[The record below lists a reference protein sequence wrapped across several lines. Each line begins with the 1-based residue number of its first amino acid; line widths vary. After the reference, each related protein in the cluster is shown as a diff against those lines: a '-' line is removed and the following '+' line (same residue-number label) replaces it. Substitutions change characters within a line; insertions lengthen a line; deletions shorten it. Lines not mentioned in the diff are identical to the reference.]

1 MLISVVFGLYSPL
14 LLCLFYPTEVSID
27 GERVIVLGGA
37 SPVGIRSCIANC
49 ISRNENMFK
58 WEFPLTFFLLF
69 MLILVSV
76 FGIVVLENFE
86 FLPLSSYLWKIVNT
100 IFEASYALIFFY
112 SLGIFWTL
120 RILLSYWFK
129 KLSVNGVC
137 LICKLFGDAEI
148 VHQRL
153 LEELRQHLRLQPS
166 IVMRCCALCFIIAKQ
181 PAVRIRVTRGRL
193 SSINSVRMLRLPSA
207 GVVCLCCMQ
216 IACLCLFAPALFLIA
231 FAIGVV
237 ISVIIYLVSVIY
249 SCPLSSLYAL
259 LLLPYR
265 GTQQNL
271 TYKASFLIVG
281 LLLYGPVVTVFG
293 ISVSIMTVLLLAF
306 IRGILTSV
314 PNLPYGTFYIVIA
327 YYVWS
332 CYRSFTTKY
341 NHLAL
346 KLYKHYKPSA
356 QNVDNMSTR
365 PNSGNGEQ
373 HGEAEQV
380 VTPREGE
387 LRVIPKKVFRRAC
400 KELMPVRQSLGLF
413 VVQFILIFAFFFVV
427 FAVIM
432 ETPDAK
438 ASDQVKATATFLTA
452 IVPKIIEIV
461 YNKDS
466 EMQKF
471 NDEFQDKNIKSIVDN
486 YSSTTQNNDS
496 NASGDDSSVENEM
509 SGLVCNEERH
519 LQNYNTIERSTNT
532 DNDG

>member
-1 MLISVVFGLYSPL
+1 MLISIVFGLYSPL

-49 ISRNENMFK
+49 ISRNENMFN

-76 FGIVVLENFE
+76 FGIVVLENFAGI
-86 FLPLSSYLWKIVNT
+86 SSLVFISVERIVNT
-100 IFEASYALIFFY
+100 FLEASYALIFFY

-181 PAVRIRVTRGRL
+181 PVVRIRVTRGRL

-293 ISVSIMTVLLLAF
+293 ISVSIMTVL
-306 IRGILTSV
+306 
-314 PNLPYGTFYIVIA
+314 
-327 YYVWS
+327 
-332 CYRSFTTKY
+332 
-341 NHLAL
+341 
-346 KLYKHYKPSA
+346 
-356 QNVDNMSTR
+356 
-365 PNSGNGEQ
+365 SG
-373 HGEAEQV
+373 
-380 VTPREGE
+380 
-387 LRVIPKKVFRRAC
+387 
-400 KELMPVRQSLGLF
+400 
-413 VVQFILIFAFFFVV
+413 
-427 FAVIM
+427 
-432 ETPDAK
+432 
-438 ASDQVKATATFLTA
+438 
-452 IVPKIIEIV
+452 
-461 YNKDS
+461 
-466 EMQKF
+466 
-471 NDEFQDKNIKSIVDN
+471 EF
-486 YSSTTQNNDS
+486 
-496 NASGDDSSVENEM
+496 
-509 SGLVCNEERH
+509 
-519 LQNYNTIERSTNT
+519 
-532 DNDG
+532 